1 MSTEG
6 FHQPTKVDKSSNQPQ
21 NKLFNTFLFMT
32 FRISTNNIRKYN
44 KRKGKADNSTPEAEE
59 NVDKETPEEK
69 SDNEA
74 GTGGQE

>member
-1 MSTEG
+1 
-6 FHQPTKVDKSSNQPQ
+6 
-21 NKLFNTFLFMT
+21 MT

-74 GTGGQE
+74 GTDGQE